1 MNVRNKK
8 IAIYGGRNN
17 WKAAHNLHTK
27 SFSFKK
33 ENTYIYTNVN
43 ARALNI
49 IAVEDSVK
57 GARCYKV
64 EAKEYELFKGQWFV
78 THTNGDVYYL
88 NDIQYTMDWY
98 KKFGWDAWYRLG
110 NDVKWKAPK
119 VVDYLVPHLCF
130 GWSILSKAYLD
141 YLRKEI
147 DEDRKEDWYL
157 SDSSMATEELE
168 VVEAFIKE
176 KGLVIT

>member
-1 MNVRNKK
+1 MNVRDKK

-17 WKAAHNLHTK
+17 WIAQHNLHTK

-49 IAVEDSVK
+49 IAVDDMVK
-57 GARCYKV
+57 DARCYKV

-78 THTNGDVYYL
+78 THPDGDVYYL
-88 NDIQYTMDWY
+88 NDCQYTMDWY

-119 VVDYLVPHLCF
+119 AVDYLVPHLCF
-130 GWSILSKAYLD
+130 GWAILSKAYLD

-157 SDSSMATEELE
+157 SDSSIATEELE